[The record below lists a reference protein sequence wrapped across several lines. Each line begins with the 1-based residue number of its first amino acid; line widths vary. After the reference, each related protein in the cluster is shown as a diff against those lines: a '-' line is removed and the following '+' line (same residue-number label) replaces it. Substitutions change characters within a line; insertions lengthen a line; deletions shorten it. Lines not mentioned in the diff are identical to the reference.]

1 MAQRWRWRRWV
12 KLRGREVATTRE
24 SILDE
29 LEDAR
34 QIAREAKNGS
44 AMAMATLRFAGSSS
58 IAVKSVTSEHSITSP
73 MTS

>member
-1 MAQRWRWRRWV
+1 
-12 KLRGREVATTRE
+12 
-24 SILDE
+24 LDE

-58 IAVKSVTSEHSITSP
+58 IAVKSVTSVHSITSP